1 MSPKNIINIKS
12 RTQENTNILNVILD
26 EGGWVLLGF
35 MDLEM
40 KAYIREA
47 TREENG
53 EMCARSLDAIK
64 NGKYDCQKALMHRK
78 GAFGLVN
85 KGTWAQKQHDEMMFR
100 KKYLST
106 KLEREIN

>member
-1 MSPKNIINIKS
+1 
-12 RTQENTNILNVILD
+12 
-26 EGGWVLLGF
+26 
-35 MDLEM
+35 M
-40 KAYIREA
+40 KACIREA

-85 KGTWAQKQHDEMMFR
+85 KGT
-100 KKYLST
+100 
-106 KLEREIN
+106 